1 MTINLYD
8 NIMIKGIIVDPK
20 IKAITQVN
28 IEEALAGDWERSWK
42 VTIGNIIESKK
53 IAKVIVDDQ
62 NAIYLDSALLSD
74 PDKLIERSAEVWSW
88 LGQDRSFVGKGL
100 LLGHS
105 QDSDVP
111 TSTSFVPSRV
121 GEYASLAE
129 TEIVEL
135 DS

>member
-1 MTINLYD
+1 MK
-8 NIMIKGIIVDPK
+8 IKGVVIDPK
-20 IKAITQVN
+20 IKMIRQVN
-28 IEEALAGDWERSWK
+28 IEEIRAGDWERNWK
-42 VTIGNIIESKK
+42 ITIGDIVESKK

-74 PDKLIERSAEVWSW
+74 PGKLIERSAEVWSW
-88 LGQDRSFVGKGL
+88 LGQDKPFVGKGL
-100 LLGHS
+100 LIGHS

-129 TEIVEL
+129 TEIVQL